1 MITLDKDATFIVTGN
16 ALFHTE
22 APVRGRYG
30 PSSTEK
36 FDPAMGLG
44 NIAYWGSSNLR
55 PQEVLE
61 WVRKSDLLRPLI
73 HKHARR
79 MIGQGIAYGTIAI
92 DERTG
97 EERRKPL
104 RVLEIDQ
111 ALRRTRASQFLYET
125 LVDYNTHGNAFV
137 ELQTDMEGRVV
148 GLYNQDAA
156 RVRLA
161 KKDKNGL
168 STYCVI
174 SGKWAMG
181 AGEDAIGNV
190 KLPCLDPYFDVAGQ
204 VKRSNKGRLVLP
216 LRILHED
223 NDYYADAPWH
233 GLIDGGYLKLAEA
246 IIKTKLWLTI
256 NLSMI
261 RYQVEVGEEFWPLA
275 FPGWKEMKPEEKKKH
290 KEDLAKSMGDWL
302 TGQEKA
308 GRVLITDML
317 IGDINGNAGVQLK
330 EYRSLWK
337 VNAFKLDIP
346 TGAYVEDSA
355 EVDAKIIRA
364 FMDQSLFGNTPSK
377 DRNSSGSGS
386 DKRVAHSI
394 EVLDNAVEMEL
405 LMTPLDVMADTHDW
419 HKRYG
424 NGQLIRFWT
433 KTHSPTTLD
442 KTLGGV
448 EKPQA

>member
-1 MITLDKDATFIVTGN
+1 MRTIDENATFIITDN
-16 ALFHTE
+16 AVVNTE
-22 APVRGRYG
+22 AKVRGKYG

-36 FDPAMGLG
+36 HDSAAGLG
-44 NIAYWGSSNLR
+44 EVAYWGADNLR
-55 PQEVLE
+55 PQNVIAA
-61 WVRKSDLLRPLI
+61 VRKSDLLRPLI

-92 DERTG
+92 DDATG
-97 EERRKPL
+97 DERRKPM

-111 ALRRTRASQFLYET
+111 ALKRTRASMFLLET
-125 LVDYNTHGNAFV
+125 LVDYTMHGNAFV
-137 ELQTDMEGRVV
+137 ELQTDLYGTVV

-156 RVRLA
+156 RCRLT
-161 KKDKNGL
+161 KKNSNGQ
-168 STYCVI
+168 STHCII
-174 SGKWAMG
+174 SGKWATG
-181 AGEDAIGNV
+181 AGEDAEGNV
-190 KLPCLDPYFDVAGQ
+190 KLPCLDPYFDVTAQ
-204 VKRSNKGRLVLP
+204 VKKSSQGRLILP
-216 LRILHED
+216 LRVLHED
-223 NDYYADAPWH
+223 NDYYADAIWH
-233 GLIDGGYLKLAEA
+233 GLIDGGYLELAEA

-256 NLSMI
+256 NLAMI
-261 RYQVEVGEEFWPLA
+261 RYQVEVGEEFWNLA
-275 FPGWKEMKPEEKKKH
+275 FPGWKDKKPEDKKTLKQ
-290 KEDLAKSMGDWL
+290 DVAKSITDWL

-308 GRVLITDML
+308 GRVLISDML
-317 IGDINGNAGVQLK
+317 IGDINGNAGMQLK

-394 EVLDNAVEMEL
+394 DVLDNAVEMEL
-405 LMTPLDVMADTHDW
+405 LLTPFDVMADTHGW
-419 HKRYG
+419 HEKYG
-424 NGQLIRFWT
+424 KGQLIRFWT
-433 KTHSPTTLD
+433 KTHTPTTLD

-448 EKPQA
+448 EKPSA